1 MRFDHDDQQATIIA
15 QHWGVSVE
23 HLESAFWELEE
34 IEGNDG
40 EVYGY
45 LVRFAADTHLE
56 LLEKL
61 GVASSKL
68 TREVSLWA
76 FDEPEPD
83 DGNFSL
89 VVSFSDISTPEDRPN
104 LPNPQRGQGKLLP
117 ADERVL
123 TNERGIPLTLMTTTT
138 TPADDKTLS
147 YWTNQPPSSNNL
159 RLFQPDGT
167 WLAWDDREEEGKT
180 RRGAKGQVEERLLS
194 VLNATNLMAL
204 LGSGA
209 SFAAKN
215 AGGKQAPG
223 MGDLWDD
230 ARQKVGEAVFDAVV
244 AEVWGATDKK
254 DIESLLSLCKMTV
267 ELQAARGESVSQDAA
282 DGERLELP
290 AFVQKAEQ
298 AILDRVD
305 FVSEETDLISH
316 KEFLRRLARRSPE
329 KGRVKLFTTNY
340 DRCIEEAAVARNLA
354 LIDGFSHSA
363 VQRFNRDHFQQDIV
377 RRSAGSTRADFVD
390 GVFHLYKLHGSM
402 DWRRRKS
409 DGVVIRR
416 LGHDGNH
423 EPVLIYPRSSK
434 YQEAFAPPY
443 LDMFAA
449 WQAALREPDTTLIVT
464 GFGFADDHISAPI
477 WSALESNL
485 SIRLVLCD
493 PCFVPVAQLDDT
505 GLIGEAHIIEQ
516 TNGQLRDYQTRILQL
531 VREGDS
537 RITVLNGRF
546 SDLAL
551 AVPEIMGETDRQRL
565 EARLEHIR
573 GQGHGDE

>member
-1 MRFDHDDQQATIIA
+1 M
-15 QHWGVSVE
+15 
-23 HLESAFWELEE
+23 
-34 IEGNDG
+34 
-40 EVYGY
+40 
-45 LVRFAADTHLE
+45 
-56 LLEKL
+56 
-61 GVASSKL
+61 
-68 TREVSLWA
+68 
-76 FDEPEPD
+76 
-83 DGNFSL
+83 
-89 VVSFSDISTPEDRPN
+89 
-104 LPNPQRGQGKLLP
+104 
-117 ADERVL
+117 
-123 TNERGIPLTLMTTTT
+123 
-138 TPADDKTLS
+138 S
-147 YWTNQPPSSNNL
+147 YWVDQPSSTNNL
-159 RLFQPDGT
+159 RLFQSDGT
-167 WLAWDDREEEGKT
+167 WLAWNEIDEDGKT
-180 RRGAKGQVEERLLS
+180 RRGAREQVEERLLS
-194 VLNATNLMAL
+194 ALNATNLVAL

-223 MGDLWDD
+223 MADLWDD
-230 ARQKVGEAVFDAVV
+230 ARQKVGKADFDKVV
-244 AEVWGATDKK
+244 AEVWGTTDKK
-254 DIESLLSLCKMTV
+254 DIEALLSLCKMTV
-267 ELQAARGESVSQDAA
+267 ELQAARGAA
-282 DGERLELP
+282 AGKNPTEENQLDLP
-290 AFVQKAEQ
+290 SFVHKAEQ

-305 FVSEETDLISH
+305 FVSEQTDLISH
-316 KEFLRRLARRSPE
+316 KEFLRRLARRSAE
-329 KGRVKLFTTNY
+329 KARVKLFTTNY

-363 VQRFNRDHFQQDIV
+363 IQRFNRDHFQQDIV
-377 RRSAGSTRADFVD
+377 RRSASSTRADYVD

-416 LGHDGNH
+416 LDHDENH

-449 WQAALREPDTTLIVT
+449 WQAALREPDTTLIVS

-493 PCFVPVAQLDDT
+493 PCFVPVDALDVSLVDT
-505 GLIGEAHIIEQ
+505 QEHAISQ
-516 TNGQLRDYQTRILQL
+516 TNDNLRTYQNRILSL

-551 AVPEIMGETDRQRL
+551 ALPEIVGETDRQRL
-565 EARLEHIR
+565 EARLERIR
-573 GQGHGDE
+573 GQDHDNR

>member
-1 MRFDHDDQQATIIA
+1 M
-15 QHWGVSVE
+15 
-23 HLESAFWELEE
+23 
-34 IEGNDG
+34 
-40 EVYGY
+40 
-45 LVRFAADTHLE
+45 
-56 LLEKL
+56 
-61 GVASSKL
+61 
-68 TREVSLWA
+68 
-76 FDEPEPD
+76 
-83 DGNFSL
+83 
-89 VVSFSDISTPEDRPN
+89 
-104 LPNPQRGQGKLLP
+104 
-117 ADERVL
+117 
-123 TNERGIPLTLMTTTT
+123 
-138 TPADDKTLS
+138 S
-147 YWTNQPPSSNNL
+147 YWIDQPPSASNL
-159 RLFQPDGT
+159 RLFMSDGG
-167 WLAWDDREEEGKT
+167 WLAWDDQEEDGKT
-180 RRGAKGQVEERLLS
+180 RRGASGQVEERLLS
-194 VLNATNLMAL
+194 ALNATNLMAL

-215 AGGKQAPG
+215 ADGKQAPG

-230 ARQKVGEAVFDAVV
+230 ARQKVGEVDFDKVV

-267 ELQAARGESVSQDAA
+267 ELQAARGAAAGQDVA
-282 DGERLELP
+282 DDNPLDLP
-290 AFVQKAEQ
+290 SFVQKAEQ

-305 FVSEETDLISH
+305 FVSENTDLISH
-316 KEFLRRLARRSPE
+316 KEFLRRLARRSAE
-329 KGRVKLFTTNY
+329 KARVKLFTTNY

-377 RRSAGSTRADFVD
+377 RRSASSTRADYVD

-449 WQAALREPDTTLIVT
+449 WQAALREPDTTLIVS

-493 PCFVPVAQLDDT
+493 PCFVPVAELDDT
-505 GLIGEAHIIEQ
+505 GLIGEAHVIEK
-516 TNGQLRDYQTRILQL
+516 TNDKLKDYQNRILRL

-551 AVPEIMGETDRQRL
+551 ALPEIMGETDRQRL
-565 EARLEHIR
+565 EARLERIR
-573 GQGHGDE
+573 GQDHVDG

>member
-1 MRFDHDDQQATIIA
+1 M
-15 QHWGVSVE
+15 
-23 HLESAFWELEE
+23 
-34 IEGNDG
+34 
-40 EVYGY
+40 
-45 LVRFAADTHLE
+45 
-56 LLEKL
+56 
-61 GVASSKL
+61 
-68 TREVSLWA
+68 
-76 FDEPEPD
+76 
-83 DGNFSL
+83 
-89 VVSFSDISTPEDRPN
+89 
-104 LPNPQRGQGKLLP
+104 
-117 ADERVL
+117 
-123 TNERGIPLTLMTTTT
+123 
-138 TPADDKTLS
+138 S

-159 RLFQPDGT
+159 RLFQSDGT
-167 WLAWDDREEEGKT
+167 WLAWEDREEDGKT

-194 VLNATNLMAL
+194 ALNATNLMAL

-215 AGGKQAPG
+215 KGGKQAPG

-230 ARQKVGEAVFDAVV
+230 ARQKVGEDDFDNVV
-244 AEVWGATDKK
+244 AEVWGATDNK

-267 ELQAARGESVSQDAA
+267 ELQAARGAAAGQDAA
-282 DGERLELP
+282 DDKQLDLSS
-290 AFVQKAEQ
+290 FVQKAEQ

-305 FVSEETDLISH
+305 FVSEKTDLISH
-316 KEFLRRLARRSPE
+316 KEFLRRLARRSAE
-329 KGRVKLFTTNY
+329 KARVKLFTTNY
-340 DRCIEEAAVARNLA
+340 DRCIEEAAVARNLS

-377 RRSAGSTRADFVD
+377 RRSASSTRADYVD

-449 WQAALREPDTTLIVT
+449 WQAALREPDTTLIVS

-493 PCFVPVAQLDDT
+493 PCFVPVAELDDT
-505 GLIGEAHIIEQ
+505 GPIGEAHVIEK
-516 TNGQLRDYQTRILQL
+516 TNDKLKDYQARILRL
-531 VREGDS
+531 VRERDS

-551 AVPEIMGETDRQRL
+551 ALPEIMGETDRQRL
-565 EARLEHIR
+565 EARLERIR
-573 GQGHGDE
+573 GQDHVDG

>member
-1 MRFDHDDQQATIIA
+1 MQLGAKITVSRAPY
-15 QHWGVSVE
+15 WGVR
-23 HLESAFWELEE
+23 AKAR
-34 IEGNDG
+34 
-40 EVYGY
+40 GY
-45 LVRFAADTHLE
+45 VGLPGFRWSE
-56 LLEKL
+56 
-61 GVASSKL
+61 
-68 TREVSLWA
+68 
-76 FDEPEPD
+76 
-83 DGNFSL
+83 
-89 VVSFSDISTPEDRPN
+89 TP
-104 LPNPQRGQGKLLP
+104 
-117 ADERVL
+117 
-123 TNERGIPLTLMTTTT
+123 
-138 TPADDKTLS
+138 LS
-147 YWTNQPPSSNNL
+147 YWTTQPPSASNL
-159 RLFQPDGT
+159 RLFQSDGT
-167 WLAWDDREEEGKT
+167 WLAWDDCEEQGKT
-180 RRGAKGQVEERLLS
+180 RSGARVKVEERLLLA
-194 VLNATNLMAL
+194 LNATNLMAL

-215 AGGKQAPG
+215 ADDKQAPG

-230 ARQKVGEAVFDAVV
+230 ARQKVGEEDFDKVV
-244 AEVWGATDKK
+244 AKVWGATDKK

-267 ELQAARGESVSQDAA
+267 ELHAARGAAAGQDTA
-282 DGERLELP
+282 GEEKLDLP
-290 AFVQKAEQ
+290 SFVQKAEQ

-305 FVSEETDLISH
+305 FVSEKTDLISH
-316 KEFLRRLARRSPE
+316 KEFLRRLARRSSE
-329 KGRVKLFTTNY
+329 KARVKLFTTNY

-377 RRSAGSTRADFVD
+377 RRSANSTRADYVD

-449 WQAALREPDTTLIVT
+449 WQAALREPDTTLIVS

-493 PCFVPVAQLDDT
+493 PCFVPVDKFNLSLVDT
-505 GLIGEAHIIEQ
+505 QEHLISQ
-516 TNGQLRDYQTRILQL
+516 TNDNLRAYQQRILSL
-531 VREGDS
+531 VKEGDS

-551 AVPEIMGETDRQRL
+551 ALPEIIGETDRQRL
-565 EARLEHIR
+565 EARLERIR
-573 GQGHGDE
+573 GQDHGDG

>member
-1 MRFDHDDQQATIIA
+1 M
-15 QHWGVSVE
+15 
-23 HLESAFWELEE
+23 
-34 IEGNDG
+34 
-40 EVYGY
+40 
-45 LVRFAADTHLE
+45 
-56 LLEKL
+56 
-61 GVASSKL
+61 
-68 TREVSLWA
+68 
-76 FDEPEPD
+76 
-83 DGNFSL
+83 
-89 VVSFSDISTPEDRPN
+89 
-104 LPNPQRGQGKLLP
+104 
-117 ADERVL
+117 
-123 TNERGIPLTLMTTTT
+123 
-138 TPADDKTLS
+138 S
-147 YWTNQPPSSNNL
+147 YWTNQRPSASNL
-159 RLFQPDGT
+159 RLFQSNGT
-167 WLAWDDREEEGKT
+167 WLAWDDREEDGKPLS
-180 RRGAKGQVEERLLS
+180 GAKGHVEERLLS
-194 VLNATNLMAL
+194 SLNATNLMAL

-215 AGGKQAPG
+215 AGEKQAPG

-230 ARQKVGEAVFDAVV
+230 ARQKVGEENFDRVV
-244 AEVWGATDKK
+244 AEVWGPTQKK

-267 ELQAARGESVSQDAA
+267 ELQAARAA
-282 DGERLELP
+282 IVGQNTVDDPKVDLP

-305 FVSEETDLISH
+305 FVTEETDLTSH
-316 KEFLRRLARRSPE
+316 KEFLRRLARRSAE
-329 KGRVKLFTTNY
+329 KARVKIFTTNY
-340 DRCIEEAAVARNLA
+340 DRCIEESAVARNLA

-363 VQRFNRDHFQQDIV
+363 IQRFNRDHYQQDIV
-377 RRSAGSTRADFVD
+377 RRSAGSTRADYVD

-416 LGHDGNH
+416 LGHDGDY

-449 WQAALREPDTTLIVT
+449 WQAALREPDTTLIVS

-493 PCFVPVAQLDDT
+493 PAFVPDDELNVSLLDT
-505 GLIGEAHIIEQ
+505 QEHAISR
-516 TNGQLRDYQTRILQL
+516 TNDNLGTYRQRILNL
-531 VREGDS
+531 VKEGDS

-551 AVPEIMGETDRQRL
+551 AFPEIMGETDRQRL
-565 EARLEHIR
+565 EDRLERIR
-573 GQGHGDE
+573 GLAHGDG